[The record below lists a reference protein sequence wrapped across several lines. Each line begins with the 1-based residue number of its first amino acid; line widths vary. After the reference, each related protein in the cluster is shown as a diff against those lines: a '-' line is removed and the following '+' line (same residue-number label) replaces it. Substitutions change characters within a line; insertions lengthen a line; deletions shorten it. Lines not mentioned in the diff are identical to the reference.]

1 MKTIED
7 LHKSSIRQI
16 LRTLIASSNGVDA
29 SAAISTD
36 GMIVASVLDGKADPD
51 RFGAMCAS
59 LLALADRAA
68 QEIERGTLKQV
79 LIEGE
84 NGTMLL
90 VRAGPETVLALS
102 AQPTANLGMIFIEAR
117 KTAQKLDNAM
127 ARYCRMILSRVA
139 PDVINS

>member
-1 MKTIED
+1 M
-7 LHKSSIRQI
+7 RA
-16 LRTLIASSNGVDA
+16 LIASSNEIDA

-36 GMIVASVLDGKADPD
+36 GMIIASVLNEKVDPD

-68 QEIERGTLKQV
+68 QEIERGALKQV

-90 VRAGPETVLALS
+90 VSAGPDTVLALS
-102 AQPTANLGMIFIEAR
+102 ARSTANLGMIFIESR
-117 KTAQKLDNAM
+117 KTAQKLEWDIRKSVLTNSCAKVSS
-127 ARYCRMILSRVA
+127 SRHMSGR
-139 PDVINS
+139 N